1 MLHTIALLLTIG
13 GVAMAPVSAQE
24 AADPRAGR
32 AGRGGVP
39 MLSPGEVVRM
49 LDAYAI
55 VQAQDALQLTD
66 AQYGQFVARLK
77 TLQETRRR
85 SQQARN
91 RLVHDL
97 RLLAGPQA
105 AQTDENA
112 IRTSLKALREH
123 DEKAPLDIR
132 RTYDALDEVL
142 DTRQQARFRIFEERL
157 EARKLDLLMRARQGA
172 ARRGSQ

>member
-1 MLHTIALLLTIG
+1 MLYTIALVWTLG
-13 GVAMAPVSAQE
+13 SVALAPVSAQE
-24 AADPRAGR
+24 PREAG
-32 AGRGGVP
+32 AGRGGAP
-39 MLSPGEVVRM
+39 MLSPGEAVRM

-66 AQYGQFVARLK
+66 AQYGEFVARLK
-77 TLQETRRR
+77 KLQETRRR

-91 RLVHDL
+91 RLVQEL

-105 AQTDENA
+105 AHTDENA

-123 DEKAPLDIR
+123 DEKAPVEIR
-132 RTYDALDEVL
+132 RAHDALDEIL
-142 DTRQQARFRIFEERL
+142 DTRQQGRFRIFEERL

-172 ARRGSQ
+172 ARRSRQ